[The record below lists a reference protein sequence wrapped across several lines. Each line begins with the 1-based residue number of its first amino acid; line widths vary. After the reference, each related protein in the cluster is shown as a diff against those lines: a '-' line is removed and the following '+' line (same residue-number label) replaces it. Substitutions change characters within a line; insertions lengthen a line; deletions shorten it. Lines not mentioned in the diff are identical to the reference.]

1 MSLTDD
7 LIGLYRVDSQ
17 LRGLRTRVD
26 SAKELLEI
34 RERKLGEVQAGHDE
48 TVARQRQSQAHIAN
62 LEGESA
68 DFEQRIEKLRS
79 ELNSSTTDKQY
90 QAILAEMNSL
100 QELRDEVETTNLTAI
115 IVTTVLPLAIMPL
128 AIPIWARI
136 LEQTHVIVFRSIHSW
151 TFVTASLLYLIAVEM
166 ELISLMF
173 IAAGT
178 LGVGFAGGM
187 LAWNLGHQSFA
198 PPHQDSQY
206 MSVHVFL
213 TGIRGLIAPFAG
225 VLIYTAFAAGGHPG
239 LTFAVSLGLN
249 IIGAI
254 GFLLLRRNLARH
266 HQPPEVGAS

>member
-90 QAILAEMNSL
+90 QAILAEMKSL
-100 QELRDEVETTNLTAI
+100 QELRDEVETSQLSEMERQEAVTAEVAETEAQLKERTRLVEVAREECESCQQAVADRVGELEGEREI
-115 IVTTVLPLAIMPL
+115 AAAKVPE
-128 AIPIWARI
+128 RI
-136 LEQTHVIVFRSIHSW
+136 LKLFDEVADQTEGETLAPVIEVSKRHREYSCGACHVQIPYYLVVDLHADDNKTVQQCPNCMRI
-151 TFVTASLLYLIAVEM
+151 LYLE
-166 ELISLMF
+166 
-173 IAAGT
+173 
-178 LGVGFAGGM
+178 
-187 LAWNLGHQSFA
+187 
-198 PPHQDSQY
+198 
-206 MSVHVFL
+206 
-213 TGIRGLIAPFAG
+213 
-225 VLIYTAFAAGGHPG
+225 TATAE
-239 LTFAVSLGLN
+239 S
-249 IIGAI
+249 
-254 GFLLLRRNLARH
+254 
-266 HQPPEVGAS
+266 